1 MKFRT
6 YLILFALMCLPL
18 ALLANTD
25 FALIDTD
32 GNYHKMSYYSDYEDI
47 LIIVQDETLFDGNV
61 RLVNDLY
68 PNAKVFLLSPGG
80 KDTDNY
86 GSDYPVLLD
95 PSYEISRELG
105 VRRYGDVIAF
115 DPKTF
120 EVHARTF
127 GRTDI
132 PIEYPERQLP
142 DYITDV
148 APIIIEN
155 CQTCHRK
162 GGIAPFAMDSLQV
175 VQGFSPLIKEA
186 ILTKQMPPGQ
196 IDPKYSDVIENHRT
210 LADEELSTLVAWIN
224 NGSQRSYYDTDPLTE
239 TVYSTSEW
247 VNGEPDMIIDVPP
260 QEIPAGPVNIP
271 YRYVSVDLGLTE
283 DKWLRGSEYLPSDRE
298 VMHHMLNSVVVPGD
312 NSGLLGILGV
322 SGNRQEENNLAGIS
336 AYVPGGDPDYY
347 DENTGALLKAGSVV
361 NLQLHYT
368 PNGKETTDRARIG
381 LYFHEEGKIPE
392 ERMAGD
398 CACIFTP
405 DWTPI
410 PPNDPNFVQTAEVIL
425 KNDINLHTFL
435 PHMHFR
441 GKSMRATAYYP
452 DGTEEELINLPRYDY
467 AWQLSYTWNEPKYIP
482 AGTRLFVEGAFDNSS
497 KNPMNPDPNRLVPW
511 GQMSEDEMFFGAFT
525 WKNAK

>member
-1 MKFRT
+1 MRFRT
-6 YLILFALMCLPL
+6 YLILFGLMCLPL
-18 ALLANTD
+18 VLLAND
-25 FALIDTD
+25 FALIDEE
-32 GNYHKMSYYSDYEDI
+32 GNYHKMSYYNNYNH
-47 LIIVQDETLFDGNV
+47 IVIVVESADRFEYNESI
-61 RLVNDLY
+61 VNNLY
-68 PNAKVFLLSPGG
+68 PNAKKFILSPGG
-80 KDTDNY
+80 RGDNFTYPWPTLLDTSFIVAEELDVRNY
-86 GSDYPVLLD
+86 GDIIVLN
-95 PSYEISRELG
+95 PESMK
-105 VRRYGDVIAF
+105 V
-115 DPKTF
+115 T
-120 EVHARTF
+120 ARTF
-127 GRTDI
+127 GNV
-132 PIEYPERQLP
+132 PIEYSVKEVP

-162 GGIAPFAMDSLQV
+162 GGIAPFAMDSYQV
-175 VQGFSPLIKEA
+175 VNGFAPLIKEA
-186 ILTKQMPPGQ
+186 VLTRQMPPGQ

-210 LADEELSTLVAWIN
+210 LTDQDMRTLVAWVN
-224 NGSQRSYYDTDPLTE
+224 RGAPRSYFDTDPLTE

-247 VNGEPDMIIDVPP
+247 VHGEPDMIIDVPP

-283 DKWLRGSEYLPSDRE
+283 DKWLRGSEYLPSNRE

-312 NSGLLGILGV
+312 NSGLFGILGV

-347 DENTGALLKAGSVV
+347 DENTGALLRAGSIV

-381 LYFHEEGKIPE
+381 LYFHEDGKIPT

-410 PPNDPNFVQTAEVIL
+410 AAYDPAFMQTAEVTL
-425 KNDINLHTFL
+425 QNDVNLHTFL

-467 AWQLSYTWNEPKYIP
+467 AWQLSYTWKEPKP
-482 AGTRLFVEGAFDNSS
+482 LPKGTRLFVEGVFDNSEQ
-497 KNPMNPDPNRLVPW
+497 NPMNPDPSRVVPW

-525 WKNAK
+525 WKNAE